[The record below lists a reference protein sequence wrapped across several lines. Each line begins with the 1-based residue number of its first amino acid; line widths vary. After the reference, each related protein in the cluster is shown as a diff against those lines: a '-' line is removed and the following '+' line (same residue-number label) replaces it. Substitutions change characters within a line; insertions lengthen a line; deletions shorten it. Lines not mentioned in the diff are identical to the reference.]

1 MRWPSLNGRD
11 GFRFLLY
18 TRAAIVLVVRVLVV
32 ELLDFLKETSVE
44 RERKNFF
51 SKPDY

>member
-18 TRAAIVLVVRVLVV
+18 ARAAVVLVVLVV